1 MPRVVRD
8 YKETARSQI
17 IEAALEV
24 FSSKGYFRSTMDD
37 IAKRLGVSKGALYL
51 YFKSKED
58 LLREIQASS
67 REKVREQLREAFED
81 QDPVKGAGVF
91 FDNVFQGLAPS
102 LNGVFDTFSLAVHD
116 EKLGRILREDHEKDV
131 RIIEEFLDEQT
142 RKGTISPKIEK
153 HLLAQLFIGIS
164 FVVLVDLA
172 LGYEKSTVRK
182 KWVESIT
189 AILGAH
195 RRPSS

>member
-1 MPRVVRD
+1 MPRVVRG

-17 IEAALEV
+17 IGAALEV

-37 IAKRLGVSKGALYL
+37 IAKKLGVSKGALYL

-58 LLREIQASS
+58 LLKEIQASS
-67 REKVREQLREAFED
+67 RENVRLQLREAFEH

-91 FDNVFQGLAPS
+91 FDRVFQGLAPN
-102 LNGVFDTFSLAVHD
+102 LNGVYDTFSLAVHD
-116 EKLGRILREDHEKDV
+116 EKLRKILRDDHEKDV
-131 RIIEEFLDEQT
+131 KIIEDFLDEQT

-153 HLLAQLFIGIS
+153 HLLAQLFIGLS
-164 FVVLVDLA
+164 FNVLVDLA
-172 LGYEKSTVRK
+172 LGYEKSTARK

-189 AILGAH
+189 AILGSH